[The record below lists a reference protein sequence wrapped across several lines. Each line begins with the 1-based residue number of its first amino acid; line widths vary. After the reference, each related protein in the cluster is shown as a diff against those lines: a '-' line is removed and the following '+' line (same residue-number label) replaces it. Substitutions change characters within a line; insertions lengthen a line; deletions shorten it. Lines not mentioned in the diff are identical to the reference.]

1 MTETPEQLLQ
11 RIRLGED
18 SRLELRTI
26 VFAGRRV
33 RGPSR
38 DVIADELAAFANS
51 SGGAIVFGVD
61 DKSRQVVGIPGDLLD
76 VVQDLVLETCKDSI
90 RPSLTVTTRK
100 HLLPANDGSSRPV
113 LCVEVGRS
121 VFVHESPG
129 GYLHRVGS
137 SKRRMEP
144 DHLARLF
151 QQRAESR
158 VLRFDEQVV
167 AKAEIGD
174 LDAALVDRFQPPRTK
189 DAREV
194 LLRKLAMAA
203 EDEGKLRPTVA
214 GVLLGSKTPEKWL
227 PNAFIQAVAYRGD
240 DILGV
245 AEGEAAGRG
254 YQLDARDIVGPLDEQ
269 VVEACRFV
277 HRNMRVEANKQMGR
291 QDVPQYDMEAVFE
304 AVVNAA
310 AHRDYSMLGSKI
322 RLRMFANRME
332 IYSPGGLTNSMTLD
346 ALPLRVAARNQTVC
360 SLLARCA
367 VPKGQPHVETPRATF
382 MDRRGEGIAII
393 AARTASLAKR
403 PPTFQLADG
412 TELILTIPAARAAD
426 HWNAG

>member
-1 MTETPEQLLQ
+1 
-11 RIRLGED
+11 
-18 SRLELRTI
+18 
-26 VFAGRRV
+26 
-33 RGPSR
+33 
-38 DVIADELAAFANS
+38 
-51 SGGAIVFGVD
+51 
-61 DKSRQVVGIPGDLLD
+61 
-76 VVQDLVLETCKDSI
+76 
-90 RPSLTVTTRK
+90 
-100 HLLPANDGSSRPV
+100 
-113 LCVEVGRS
+113 VEVERS

-137 SKRRMEP
+137 SKRRIEP

-167 AKAEIGD
+167 TKAEIGD
-174 LDAALVDRFQPPRTK
+174 LDAALVDRFQPQRSK

-214 GVLLGSKTPEKWL
+214 GVLLGSKSPEKWL

-304 AVVNAA
+304 ALVNAA
-310 AHRDYSMLGSKI
+310 AHRDYSMVGSKI

-346 ALPLRVAARNQTVC
+346 ALPLRVAARNQAVC

-367 VPKGQPHVETPRATF
+367 VLKGEPHVETPRVTF

-393 AARTASLAKR
+393 EARTRHLAKR

-426 HWNAG
+426 HWSAG